1 MSNKTCLGNY
11 TNVKFL
17 SEMEYADEKSN
28 CLHTFSWLFKT
39 AAAMAIF
46 KRFSP
51 KLLRA
56 LN

>member
-17 SEMEYADEKSN
+17 SGMEYADEKSN

-39 AAAMAIF
+39 ATAMAIF